1 MARPKA
7 KTNKANDATDG
18 KNVVKGKLAPI
29 VCHAGKMEHKVL
41 FLHEISIVD
50 KKLGMK

>member
-18 KNVVKGKLAPI
+18 KNVVKGKLVPI
-29 VCHAGKMEHKVL
+29 VYHTVQIEHNV
-41 FLHEISIVD
+41 FSSTWNIHC
-50 KKLGMK
+50 